1 MSETTP
7 DAAPRG
13 PSRLRRTLQ
22 WRFWVNLAVVLAVT
36 CWIPLLTQTAV
47 MKDQEGTIL
56 NQTTIQVRAWRSWVA
71 LVTQGPSLAHGKAV
85 GLHFGLSF
93 LMCFTVW
100 YLAAGRDLRAEQ
112 TPQDTPQEET
122 PHE

>member
-1 MSETTP
+1 MSETMP
-7 DAAPRG
+7 DGPVRG
-13 PSRLRRTLQ
+13 PSRLHRTLQ
-22 WRFWVNLAVVLAVT
+22 WRFWVNLAVVLLVT

-47 MKDQEGTIL
+47 MKDQEGNIL
-56 NQTTIQVRAWRSWVA
+56 SQQTIQVRVWRSWAA
-71 LVTQGPSLAHGKAV
+71 LATQGPSPAHGRAV

-100 YLAAGRDLRAEQ
+100 YLAAGRDLRAG
-112 TPQDTPQEET
+112 QDSPKEET